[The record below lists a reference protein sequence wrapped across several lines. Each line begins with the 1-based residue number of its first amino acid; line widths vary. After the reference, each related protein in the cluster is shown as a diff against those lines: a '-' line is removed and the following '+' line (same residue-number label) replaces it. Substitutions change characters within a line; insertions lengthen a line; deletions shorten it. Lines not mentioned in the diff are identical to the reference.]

1 MRIVAF
7 LPGAT
12 VPGAAPGAAADEAA
26 PGAVAAG
33 VTPGAA
39 AAAAVPLV
47 GFLLSDGPGDPGR
60 IVPLAALADP
70 RLGPAALDPSM
81 AALDLRGLL
90 RADPGLR
97 RTEAA
102 LDAAV
107 TAGPRPPCLGLDEV
121 HLAAPVPDPGKI
133 VCVGHNYAAHVR
145 EQNLPLPDRPML
157 FAKFANA
164 VVGDGEPVVRHAG
177 THALD
182 LEAEL
187 AVIVGARMRRTAPA
201 DALAHVAGYTVANDI
216 SARDLQGSKPA
227 LAPGEHGDGQWL
239 RAKGSDTFCPLGPV
253 MVTPSEAGDPGAMRV
268 RSWRVPAAGAD
279 ASQGTAGA
287 DASAIDPGGADAEAR
302 QGAGAPILMQ
312 DARTDDM
319 VFDVAHLLSFISQ
332 AITLEPG
339 DVVLTGTPGGVGVF
353 RDPPVF
359 LEPGDVVVVEV
370 EGIGRLANPIVAA
383 DGSVPSGS
391 PAASLLACDRPAVP

>member
-1 MRIVAF
+1 MRIVAYTT
-7 LPGAT
+7 AE
-12 VPGAAPGAAADEAA
+12 APGAGMHA
-26 PGAVAAG
+26 GA
-33 VTPGAA
+33 TPDGEPA
-39 AAAAVPLV
+39 PLV
-47 GFLLSDGPGDPGR
+47 GFLVSDGPGDPGR

-70 RLGPAALDPSM
+70 RLGPSALAPGE
-81 AALDLRGLL
+81 ATRDLRGLL

-107 TAGPRPPCLGLDEV
+107 RAGPVPPCVGLDAV
-121 HLAAPVPDPGKI
+121 RLAAPVPEPGKV
-133 VCVGHNYAAHVR
+133 VCVGQNYAAHVR
-145 EQNLPLPDRPML
+145 EQNAPLPDRPML

-164 VVGDGEPVVRHAG
+164 VVGDGDPVIRHAG

-187 AVIVGARMRRTAPA
+187 AVVVGARMRRVTPA
-201 DALAHVAGYTVANDI
+201 DALAHVAGYTAANDI

-227 LAPGEHGDGQWL
+227 LAEGERGDGQWL

-253 MVTPSEAGDPGAMRV
+253 VVTPAELGDPGALRL
-268 RSWRVPAAGAD
+268 RSWRVPAAV
-279 ASQGTAGA
+279 
-287 DASAIDPGGADAEAR
+287 
-302 QGAGAPILMQ
+302 GAGAAPGAAPGAGTGTGAGAGPIFMQ

-319 VFDVAHLLSFISQ
+319 VFDVAALLSFISH

-339 DVVLTGTPGGVGVF
+339 DVVLTGTPSGVGVF

-370 EGIGRLANPIVAA
+370 EKVGRLANPIVAA
-383 DGSVPSGS
+383 DGTVPPGS
-391 PAASLLACDRPAVP
+391 PASRLLAGERPEID

>member
-7 LPGAT
+7 LPAT
-12 VPGAAPGAAADEAA
+12 AAPGPAVTEAGPGAATDAAA

-33 VTPGAA
+33 AATDEATPGAPA
-39 AAAAVPLV
+39 AAPEPIV
-47 GFLLSDGPGDPGR
+47 GFILSDGPGDPGR
-60 IVPLAALADP
+60 VVPLAALADP
-70 RLGPAALDPSM
+70 RLGPAALDPST
-81 AALDLRGLL
+81 AALDLRRLL
-90 RADPGLR
+90 RADPGLH

-102 LDAAV
+102 LDAVV

-121 HLAAPVPDPGKI
+121 RLTAPVPEPGKI
-133 VCVGHNYAAHVR
+133 VCVGQNYAAHVR
-145 EQNLPLPDRPML
+145 EQNLPVPDRPML

-187 AVIVGARMRRTAPA
+187 AVVVGARMRRVAPA

-227 LAPGEHGDGQWL
+227 LAPGERGDGQWL
-239 RAKGSDTFCPLGPV
+239 RAKGSDTFCPLGPAV
-253 MVTPSEAGDPGAMRV
+253 VTPAEVADPGAMRL
-268 RSWRVPAAGAD
+268 RSWRVPAAGGSDGTD
-279 ASQGTAGA
+279 AAGEGT
-287 DASAIDPGGADAEAR
+287 PV
-302 QGAGAPILMQ
+302 LMQ

-319 VFDVAHLLSFISQ
+319 IFDVAHLLSFISH

-339 DVVLTGTPGGVGVF
+339 DIVLTGTPSGVGVF

-359 LEPGDVVVVEV
+359 LKPGDVVVVED
-370 EGIGRLANPIVAA
+370 EGIGRLANAIVAA
-383 DGSVPSGS
+383 DGSTPSTR
-391 PAASLLACDRPAVP
+391 PAARLLAGERPTIP